1 MLGWLVRIILILS
14 GTILE
19 WFVAK
24 DSTNFSV
31 LLGVLSI
38 VLFTMVLFA
47 LVFWPA
53 RWSRFLNRFGRSRS
67 D

>member
-1 MLGWLVRIILILS
+1 MLSWLVRLILILS
-14 GTILE
+14 GSILE

-31 LLGVLSI
+31 LQGVLSI
-38 VLFTMVLFA
+38 VLFTIVLLA

-53 RWSRFLNRFGRSRS
+53 RWSRFINRFGRNGSG
-67 D
+67 